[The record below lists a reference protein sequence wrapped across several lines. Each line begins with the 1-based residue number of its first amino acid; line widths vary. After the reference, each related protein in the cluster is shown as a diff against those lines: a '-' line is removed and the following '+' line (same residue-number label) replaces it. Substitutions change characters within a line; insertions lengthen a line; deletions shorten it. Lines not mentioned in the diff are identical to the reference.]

1 MARTIAEIKKE
12 MTDKFMSDSTLRNAY
27 GISGDAT
34 WENTFS
40 AVSIE
45 NILIYIVAVS
55 FYTLE
60 LMFESFCADVDERIA
75 RNTVPTVR
83 WYHTQAMAFQ
93 YGYSLIY
100 DKQSQAFKYTI
111 TDTSKQIIKYCAV
124 KDRGSSIQ
132 ILVSGTSSDGLPSIL
147 SNDVLTAFKSYMNS
161 VKIAG
166 VILDIRSLPADNIR
180 IAATVQ
186 VDPQV
191 INADGKRISD
201 GIYPVYE
208 AIDNYLRNIM
218 YGGTF
223 NKTKC
228 VDAIQDVDGVLDV
241 VFGTVEAK
249 AASAT
254 EYTILQSNNYTA
266 VAGCFISNN
275 LESTLSYVV

>member
-1 MARTIAEIKKE
+1 MARTIAEIKKN
-12 MTDKFMSDSTLRNAY
+12 MTDKFMSDSTLRNTY

-40 AVSIE
+40 TVSIE
-45 NILIYIVAVS
+45 NILIHIVAVS

-93 YGYSLIY
+93 YGYGLIY
-100 DKQSQAFKYTI
+100 DQQSQAFKYAVH
-111 TDTSKQIIKYCAV
+111 DVSKQIIKYCAV

-132 ILVSGTSSDGLPSIL
+132 ILVSGEGDGLPAVL
-147 SNDVLTAFKSYMNS
+147 SENVLTAFKSYMNS

-180 IAATVQ
+180 ISATIQ
-186 VDPQV
+186 VNPQV
-191 INADGKRISD
+191 IDTDGKRISD
-201 GIYPVYE
+201 GTYPVRE
-208 AIDNYLRNIM
+208 AIDKYLRNII

-228 VDAIQDVDGVLDV
+228 VDAIQSVDGVLDV

-266 VAGCFISNN
+266 VAGCFISNS